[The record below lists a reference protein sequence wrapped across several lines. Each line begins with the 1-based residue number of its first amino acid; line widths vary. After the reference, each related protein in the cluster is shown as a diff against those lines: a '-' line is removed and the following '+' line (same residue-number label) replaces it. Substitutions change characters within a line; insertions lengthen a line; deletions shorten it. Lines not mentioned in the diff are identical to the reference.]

1 MAVGSR
7 LARVAAATLARGN
20 TLAMKKHMRGFER
33 RAAHLDRLKHRVELT
48 QAGLPPGT
56 NCCAPLFRGGPSNA
70 SPSHGE
76 NRGSSPLGSAT

>member
-1 MAVGSR
+1 MRRNPFGRATKSITYGYLTISNKVCVRHVSAIAMAVGSR

-48 QAGLPPGT
+48 
-56 NCCAPLFRGGPSNA
+56 
-70 SPSHGE
+70 
-76 NRGSSPLGSAT
+76 